1 MGIRLCLNSGY
12 LNTCSSPLLP
22 SNAPCTCIDLSHVV
36 LPRQILQD
44 ATCHL
49 ALRMSAEGLWW
60 PTLEVMR
67 MTLGSCKTS
76 YIYILYMIWIYTC
89 EGGERKPARVFSVK
103 PARKMIS
110 NIDYPIISHLSN
122 MPTFFWAK
130 TRQIRG
136 ADTPRGRN
144 VPGKEAGQRQTK
156 WHTVW
161 CAISICHTWPRR

>member
-1 MGIRLCLNSGY
+1 MFSGARCKYWEIPVSSPCTSFFIWRISNKRCLERKKNNETGCMGIRLCLNSGY

-67 MTLGSCKTS
+67 MTLGSCKAS
-76 YIYILYMIWIYTC
+76 YIYILYMIWIYI
-89 EGGERKPARVFSVK
+89 RYQHVYVK
-103 PARKMIS
+103 NK
-110 NIDYPIISHLSN
+110 IDQLDLI
-122 MPTFFWAK
+122 FK
-130 TRQIRG
+130 
-136 ADTPRGRN
+136 
-144 VPGKEAGQRQTK
+144 
-156 WHTVW
+156 
-161 CAISICHTWPRR
+161 